1 MELRRKFPRSSGI
14 LMPLPA
20 LHGPFG
26 IGVMGV
32 EAMEFIDFLHNS
44 GFHAWQV
51 LPIEQASMWCGSPYN
66 CLSAFAGEPMLI
78 DPRVLLEEGLI
89 TEQELYDRMDGMSDE
104 GINYELVREKQQIL
118 LRAAFSRRPDNAYK
132 EFNPF
137 WLDEYTLFIAI
148 KQHNNYQ
155 AWYQWQDA
163 GLRSHDKHTLKDYR
177 EKLNDEIEYYKFVQW
192 LFDVQW
198 KKLRNY
204 AAEKNISFIGDMP
217 IYLSDDS
224 AEVWSRR
231 ELFNADEKGKFAAI
245 GGVPPDYFAPDGQRW
260 GNPIY
265 NWKLMKKENYSWWVN
280 RLRAALQRYDVVR
293 IDHFRAFESYW
304 SIPGDSI
311 TAKKGKWVKG
321 PGIELI
327 KALEKSLGD
336 LSLSVIA
343 EDLGIIDNN
352 VVKLLADSGFRCM
365 RVLQFGFGGDGVH
378 LPHNIPE
385 ESTAYTGTHD
395 NTTFLGWLFDI
406 EPEERDRALFYTGFE
421 GYWTSGGPNCPVMKS
436 WIHTLFMSPASL
448 VILPVQDILGYG
460 ADTRIN
466 TPGTDSGN
474 WRFRI
479 RQGVLDEIDID
490 FYKKLHKSFQ
500 REDFLKS
507 FKPKKKKKKPTPE
520 NFLYY
525 SNPEEFYDSDEYEQE
540 YESESDT
547 EERKETQ

>member
-1 MELRRKFPRSSGI
+1 MELRRKFPRSSGV
-14 LMPLPA
+14 LMAIPA

-44 GFHAWQV
+44 QFHAWQI

-78 DPRVLLEEGLI
+78 DPRALHEMGLV
-89 TEQELYDRMDGMSDE
+89 TDDELYERMEGMSDE
-104 GINYELVREKQQIL
+104 SIEYENVREKQQKL
-118 LRAAFSRRPDNAYK
+118 LRAAFSRRADDTYK

-137 WLDEYTLFIAI
+137 WLDEYALFISI

-155 AWYQWQDA
+155 AWYQWEDA
-163 GLRSHDKHTLKDYR
+163 GLRSHDKHTLKDYKQ
-177 EKLNDEIEYYKFVQW
+177 KLSEEIEYYKFVQW
-192 LFDVQW
+192 LFDKQW
-198 KKLRNY
+198 KKLRSY
-204 AAEKNISFIGDMP
+204 AAEKEVSFIGDMP

-231 ELFNADEKGKFAAI
+231 ELFGADENGKFDAI

-265 NWKLMKKENYSWWVN
+265 NWKLMKKENYAWWVS
-280 RLRAALQRYDVVR
+280 RLRAALERYDVVR
-293 IDHFRAFESYW
+293 LDHFRGFESYW
-304 SIPGDSI
+304 RIPGDSV
-311 TAKKGKWVKG
+311 TAKKGKWAKG
-321 PGIELI
+321 PGMQLI
-327 KALEKSLGD
+327 NTLEKSLGD

-352 VVKLLADSGFRCM
+352 VEKLIKDSGFRCM

-406 EPEERDRALFYTGFE
+406 GHEEREKALFYTGFN
-421 GYWTSGGPNCPVMKS
+421 GDWTIGGPNCPVMKS
-436 WIHTLFMSPASL
+436 WLHTLFMTPAS
-448 VILPVQDILGYG
+448 IAIIPIQDMLGYG
-460 ADTRIN
+460 ADTRTN

-479 RQGVLDEIDID
+479 REGVLNEIDIG
-490 FYKKLHKSFQ
+490 FYSELHKTYQ
-500 REDFLKS
+500 REDPLKT
-507 FKPKKKKKKPTPE
+507 FKPKKKKKKPSE
-520 NFLYY
+520 EDYLYY
-525 SNPEEFYDSDEYEQE
+525 SNPIEFDNPDEYEQE
-540 YESESDT
+540 N
-547 EERKETQ
+547 ETISTATLSTVTP

>member
-1 MELRRKFPRSSGI
+1 MDLSRKFPRTSGV

-26 IGVMGV
+26 IGVMGI
-32 EAMEFIDFLHNS
+32 EAMEFIDMLHAS

-78 DPRVLLEEGLI
+78 DPRALLEEGLI
-89 TEQELYDRMDGMSDE
+89 TEEELHARMDGMSDE
-104 GINYELVREKQQIL
+104 TIDYEHVRNKQQVL
-118 LRAAFSRRPDNAYK
+118 LRAAYSRRQDDSYK

-137 WLDEYTLFIAI
+137 WLDEYSLFIAI

-155 AWYQWQDA
+155 AWYEWQDA
-163 GLRSHDKHTLKDYR
+163 GLKSHDKNTLKDYR
-177 EKLNDEIEYYKFVQW
+177 QKLSEEIEYYKFVQW
-192 LFDVQW
+192 LFDKQW
-198 KKLRNY
+198 KKLRSY
-204 AAEKNISFIGDMP
+204 AAEKGVSFIGDMP

-231 ELFNADEKGKFAAI
+231 ELFDADADGKFSAI
-245 GGVPPDYFAPDGQRW
+245 GGVPPDYFSPDGQRW

-280 RLRAALQRYDVVR
+280 RLRAALERYDVVR

-304 SIPGDSI
+304 RIPGDSV
-311 TAKKGKWVKG
+311 TAKKGKWIKG

-327 KALEKSLGD
+327 KALEKALGN

-352 VVKLLADSGFRCM
+352 VVKLLDESGFRCM
-365 RVLQFGFGGDGVH
+365 RVLQFGFGGDGLH

-395 NTTFLGWLFDI
+395 NTTFLGWLFSLP
-406 EPEERDRALFYTGFE
+406 PEEREEALFYTGFE
-421 GYWTSGGPNCPVMKS
+421 GDWTIGGPNCPVMKS
-436 WIHTLFMSPASL
+436 WIHTLLMTRAS
-448 VILPVQDILGYG
+448 ITIIPIQDILGYG
-460 ADTRIN
+460 ADTRTN

-479 RQGVLDEIDID
+479 RYGVLDDID
-490 FYKKLHKSFQ
+490 TEFYKTLHKTFQ
-500 REDFLKS
+500 RDDPLKT
-507 FKPKKKKKKPTPE
+507 FKPKKKKKKPSPE
-520 NFLYY
+520 DYLYY
-525 SNPEEFYDSDEYEQE
+525 SNPFEFADPDEYEQE
-540 YESESDT
+540 YEKENT
-547 EERKETQ
+547 QENEEEVQ